1 MGWLDTG
8 RPGQLRQ
15 RCTELLRPRKD
26 VDEQKSDE
34 QVINS
39 PLFKSLIDYV
49 QTAGRCSVLDLGPA
63 FGTNVTFFGE
73 LRCKLQIADCGVAL
87 VDLNAREEIGLE
99 MYAAELQRL
108 LPIEGMG
115 NFDVILTWDLLNYLN
130 KTLYAALMT
139 HLSPS
144 VSGDTWLHGYI
155 SSRREMSASPQHYRL
170 DHEGHVVIMDAGIAT
185 QPSPCYPQ
193 QMLRTLM
200 PRFGVSRATLLQNGM
215 QEYLFKG
222 QGHGHRER

>member
-15 RCTELLRPRKD
+15 ICTELLRPRKD
-26 VDEQKSDE
+26 IAAQKSDE
-34 QVINS
+34 QTINS

-49 QTAGRCSVLDLGPA
+49 RAAGRCSVLDLGPA

-73 LRCKLQIADCGVAL
+73 LHCKLQIADCATSL
-87 VDLNAREEIGLE
+87 VDLNAREEIGPE
-99 MYAAELQRL
+99 VYGVELQRL
-108 LPIEGMG
+108 LPVEEMG
-115 NFDVILTWDLLNYLN
+115 PFDAILTWDLLNYLD
-130 KTLYAALMT
+130 KPLYAALMT
-139 HLSPS
+139 HLSPC
-144 VSGDTWLHGYI
+144 VSGDTWLHAYI

-170 DHEGHVVIMDAGIAT
+170 DLEGRVVITDIGIAT

-193 QMLRTLM
+193 QTLRTLM

-222 QGHGHRER
+222 QGRGHRQR